1 MFRASPE
8 LRDFASGG
16 RSPTLSG
23 PHAKAVGT
31 IVQGMQRKAGISIP
45 RLGRMAVVPV
55 LGGKPKLIFH
65 GAEELNDMLAG
76 S

>member
-1 MFRASPE
+1 
-8 LRDFASGG
+8 
-16 RSPTLSG
+16 
-23 PHAKAVGT
+23 
-31 IVQGMQRKAGISIP
+31 MQRKAGISIP

-65 GAEELNDMLAG
+65 GAEELNDTLAG